1 MIIGWFSCGV
11 TSAVACKI
19 ALSQYNDVELFY
31 TDTGSQ
37 DEDSIRFLHDCEKW
51 FSKKINI
58 VKNEKYKN
66 HFDVIRQT
74 KYINSAYFATCS
86 KCLKKDMRYFIEDK
100 YPDFE
105 AQIFGFDVA
114 EKLRSKRFSEQYP
127 KSKSIFPL
135 IDAQLSKSE
144 CMQIV
149 INAGIELPQ
158 MYKKGYQNNNCIGC
172 VRGGMGYWNKIRI
185 DYPDTFSEMAEL
197 EREIGH
203 SCLNESDGYKKQPI
217 FLDEL
222 DPNRGDFPKEIM
234 PECWLFCELEAMNL
248 F

>member
-114 EKLRSKRFSEQYP
+114 EKLRSKRYSEQ
-127 KSKSIFPL
+127 
-135 IDAQLSKSE
+135 
-144 CMQIV
+144 
-149 INAGIELPQ
+149 
-158 MYKKGYQNNNCIGC
+158 
-172 VRGGMGYWNKIRI
+172 
-185 DYPDTFSEMAEL
+185 
-197 EREIGH
+197 
-203 SCLNESDGYKKQPI
+203 
-217 FLDEL
+217 
-222 DPNRGDFPKEIM
+222 
-234 PECWLFCELEAMNL
+234 
-248 F
+248 